1 VRRLRF
7 PLLLA
12 FGAFACGPSFQ
23 AVYESDVHFEHCYA
37 LDESPAT
44 ADSKEECW
52 RVWLRGY
59 TYGQSRDRVE
69 YAAMRFSQLSLGPTL
84 PSEEVRDARP
94 RRRAPAQGAP
104 MPTNAFAPP
113 PNLAASASAVPG
125 AAPPLPARDSPSRA
139 PGAECSDG
147 CAQRW
152 SACRDACDAA
162 QRHSQDP
169 KSGGCDG
176 CDRTYRACVPG
187 CFREEPVLPP
197 HSSPRSSR

>member
-1 VRRLRF
+1 
-7 PLLLA
+7 LA
-12 FGAFACGPSFQ
+12 FGDLACGPSFQ

-37 LDESPAT
+37 LDEGPAS

-52 RVWLRGY
+52 RGWLRGY

-94 RRRAPAQGAP
+94 RRSTPAHGAP

-113 PNLAASASAVPG
+113 PNLAASASAVAG
-125 AAPPLPARDSPSRA
+125 TTTSAPPVRNSGSLA
-139 PGAECSDG
+139 PGAECSEG

-152 SACRDACDAA
+152 TVCRDACDAA

-169 KSGGCDG
+169 KNGGCEQ

-187 CFREEPVLPP
+187 CFREEPAPP
-197 HSSPRSSR
+197 HSSPRTSR